1 MVRSK
6 LFGFVLKDALFVDPY
21 AKALSGQDGLAMSDR
36 LGEAACQFGFDNW
49 PEFHKVL
56 HGSLFFFFFPP
67 TLRKFHGKCFDFAD
81 CQSMFGWPPLLNG
94 QVWTVVRTKFID
106 DVLSAVRGV
115 QQMVNLGAG
124 VDTRPYRLDIYKEFK
139 ASFEV
144 DTTEV
149 PAA

>member
-1 MVRSK
+1 MPIWFR
-6 LFGFVLKDALFVDPY
+6 
-21 AKALSGQDGLAMSDR
+21 QLA
-36 LGEAACQFGFDNW
+36 GVPQ
-49 PEFHKVL
+49 
-56 HGSLFFFFFPP
+56 GSAWLPVFLFFLLCGNF
-67 TLRKFHGKCFDFAD
+67 TANVLILQIVNT
-81 CQSMFGWPPLLNG
+81 CQSGWPPLLNG

-149 PAA
+149 PAAYLPHFPTYLDFEPESSACSNMFKQVPLES